1 MDFKW
6 KLICLRERGRRDR
19 GEEYGIKLATVND
32 PANGRDAY
40 IWFDRLVGGGR
51 PLMAAR
57 RPRDDVRIKRRIEHE
72 GEEEKRLDESKTRLV
87 AVRGKSPSRRK
98 CD

>member
-1 MDFKW
+1 MKNTVSNSRRSMIRRMDGTP
-6 KLICLRERGRRDR
+6 IYDS
-19 GEEYGIKLATVND
+19 
-32 PANGRDAY
+32 
-40 IWFDRLVGGGR
+40 DRLVGGGR